1 MTVVF
6 IGGSRVVSRL
16 NRRIT
21 ERLDNIMNRQ
31 FSALIGDANGADKAV
46 QRYFASRGYR
56 NVTVHCMDVCRNN
69 VGEWPISRH
78 TAQPNARRDR
88 HYYAIKDEVMAN
100 QATCGFMLWD
110 GRSKGTLANVLNLL
124 NSQKKVLLYVSPKK
138 SFFTLT
144 DLNDLHDTL
153 EAVGIRDVPQFL
165 VSLGLGGPTT
175 PPVLR
180 FG

>member
-1 MTVVF
+1 MTAVF
-6 IGGSRVVSRL
+6 IGGSRAVSRL

-31 FSALIGDANGADKAV
+31 FTALIGDANGADKAV

-69 VGEWPISRH
+69 VGDWPISQH

-88 HYYAIKDEVMAN
+88 LYYAIKDEAMASE
-100 QATCGFMLWD
+100 ATCGFMLWD
-110 GRSKGTLANVLNLL
+110 GRSKGTLANVVNLL
-124 NSQKKVLLYVSPKK
+124 NCQKKVLLYVGPKK
-138 SFFTLT
+138 SFFTLANLD
-144 DLNDLHDTL
+144 DLYHTL
-153 EAVGIRDVPQFL
+153 EAVGIRNVSQFL
-165 VSLGLGGPTT
+165 GPLGFSGPTA